1 MNCHSSKRRITAGFH
16 SLTAQLVFL
25 FLFFLSGGGEGI
37 RFGSHLK
44 LVEQDRFQSV

>member
-1 MNCHSSKRRITAGFH
+1 MNYHSSKRRITAGFH
-16 SLTAQLVFL
+16 SLTAQLVF
-25 FLFFLSGGGEGI
+25 FVFVFSFGGGI

>member
-1 MNCHSSKRRITAGFH
+1 MNYHSSKRRITAGFH

-25 FLFFLSGGGEGI
+25 FLFFLSGGGI